1 MPLTALRPGVRPVSA
16 AIVALV
22 ACAALLRLFWSAG
35 ADALAAVRTSGPD
48 SAADLL
54 VAAAAGIGLV
64 LVAWCA
70 LGIGLTVLAAL
81 PGAVGRVAAAASAQ
95 VTPAVVRRL
104 AAGLVGTVVAT
115 AASPVAHADDLLP
128 SPVRAMPISAVAS
141 DRAPDP

>member
-22 ACAALLRLFWSAG
+22 GCAALLRLFWSAG

-70 LGIGLTVLAAL
+70 LGIGLTGLAAL
-81 PGAVGRVAAAASAQ
+81 PGAVGRGAG
-95 VTPAVVRRL
+95 PAPGPG
-104 AAGLVGTVVAT
+104 APAGGGG
-115 AASPVAHADDLLP
+115 
-128 SPVRAMPISAVAS
+128 
-141 DRAPDP
+141 